1 MFNQQPLPAVDGD
14 RSNVYKTISNSGN
27 NSPQNEV
34 PSAQNAN
41 TKREKKPFCAVSPNT
56 GSSQQVYANMER
68 LPLSRPE
75 IPPKPLASK
84 ELMELSSTTDDI
96 ADDSDV
102 TYSNDNVY
110 STYQSHNSLAD
121 LDNMQRNLLESLKSD
136 QHARKQFQVNMTCLH
151 I

>member
-14 RSNVYKTISNSGN
+14 RSNIYETISNSGN
-27 NSPQNEV
+27 NSLQNEV

-41 TKREKKPFCAVSPNT
+41 TKREKKPFCAVSPST
-56 GSSQQVYANMER
+56 GTSQQVYVNVER

-110 STYQSHNSLAD
+110 STYQSHNALAD
-121 LDNMQRNLLESLKSD
+121 LDNLQRSLLESLKSD